1 VRAGFETRG
10 ERAYR
15 VEVTCDSERQL
26 AQSVTMPKRQHDGEK
41 GGNTPTPKKLRRTAL
56 EDEVVPSPAETPSKR
71 KSILR
76 GTPVKANGTTRDAA
90 PTPTPLKKVL
100 FSTPKKT
107 HPEDDE
113 GYETP
118 TAARNDRSARR
129 KSASALQG
137 TFVDNSDVE
146 EDTTDARIAA
156 EILDSED
163 EEGDES
169 AEETIGVSN
178 APKAPDTPSK
188 TGKPRGRPKG
198 KRRDRTPTPP
208 PDLPPHETYFF
219 QNRAGGNKT
228 STNALPS
235 HLLLDHDD
243 YRTHIQVFNDPHE
256 SDIRRLKQL
265 HHRGFDQWTFELEQG
280 FNLCLYGYGSKR
292 NLAMSFAE
300 HIYQH
305 AEKTPKILIINGYTP
320 GLTIRDVLT
329 TVASQM
335 LPKTIKLPAQ
345 PTAML
350 DLIFESLTERP
361 STRLTLI
368 IHSIDHPNLRKSQPL
383 LARLASNPSISLLAT
398 CDTPNFALL
407 WDISLTRQFRFLY
420 HDATTFEPY
429 TAELDVVEEVNIL
442 LGRSGRRLGGK
453 DGVGYVLKSLPEN
466 ARNLFRILVAEQLA
480 LADVEGGAGGDSAA
494 TAAFSDIDIDSD
506 DVLGASDEEAALQQ
520 DASPT
525 RRVRGKGRPAKK
537 AKAKKA
543 APKPIASSAAVEGV
557 EYRTLYHKAV
567 EEFVCS
573 SEVNF
578 RTLLKE
584 FHDHQMVESRKDA
597 MGTERL
603 SVPFRKEE
611 LEGMLEDLV

>member
-1 VRAGFETRG
+1 
-10 ERAYR
+10 
-15 VEVTCDSERQL
+15 
-26 AQSVTMPKRQHDGEK
+26 MPKRQHDGEE
-41 GGNTPTPKKLRRTAL
+41 GGSTPTPKKIRRTVS
-56 EDEVVPSPAETPSKR
+56 EDEIIGSPAETPSKR

-76 GTPVKANGTTRDAA
+76 GMPVKANGIARDA

-100 FSTPKKT
+100 FSTPKKNQ
-107 HPEDDE
+107 PGDDD
-113 GYETP
+113 GYDTP

-129 KSASALQG
+129 KSANALQG
-137 TFVDNSDVE
+137 SFANNSDVE
-146 EDTTDARIAA
+146 DDSTDARIAA

-163 EEGDES
+163 DEGDEL
-169 AEETIGVSN
+169 AEEEVIGASN
-178 APKAPDTPSK
+178 ASKAPDTPSK

-235 HLLLDHDD
+235 HVLLDHDD
-243 YRTHIQVFNDPHE
+243 YRTHIQAFKDPHE
-256 SDIRRLKQL
+256 ADIRRLKQL
-265 HHRGFDQWTFELEQG
+265 HQRGFDQWTFELEQG

-292 NLAMSFAE
+292 DLAMSFAE
-300 HIYQH
+300 HMYHH
-305 AEKTPKILIINGYTP
+305 ADKTPKILIINGYTP
-320 GLTIRDVLT
+320 GLTIRDILA
-329 TVASQM
+329 TVAGQI

-345 PTAML
+345 PIATL
-350 DLIFESLTERP
+350 DLIFEALSERP
-361 STRLTLI
+361 STHLTLI
-368 IHSIDHPNLRKSQPL
+368 LSSIDHPNLRKLQPL
-383 LARLASNPSISLLAT
+383 LARLASNLSISLLAT

-420 HDATTFEPY
+420 HDATTFDPY
-429 TAELDVVEEVNIL
+429 TVELDVVEEVNTL

-480 LADVEGGAGGDSAA
+480 LADVEGGDSAMS
-494 TAAFSDIDIDSD
+494 AFDDIDSD
-506 DVLGASDEEAALQQ
+506 DVLGASDEEAAFQP
-520 DASPT
+520 SPT
-525 RRVRGKGRPAKK
+525 RRVRGKGRPAKARK
-537 AKAKKA
+537 PRAP
-543 APKPIASSAAVEGV
+543 PKPVVSSGVVTEGV

-603 SVPFRKEE
+603 SVPFRREE
-611 LEGMLEDLV
+611 LESMLEELV

>member
-1 VRAGFETRG
+1 
-10 ERAYR
+10 
-15 VEVTCDSERQL
+15 
-26 AQSVTMPKRQHDGEK
+26 MPKRQHDGEE
-41 GGNTPTPKKLRRTAL
+41 GGSTPTPKKIRRTVS
-56 EDEVVPSPAETPSKR
+56 EDEIIGSPAETPSKR

-76 GTPVKANGTTRDAA
+76 GMPVKANGIARDA

-100 FSTPKKT
+100 FSTPKKNQ
-107 HPEDDE
+107 PGDDD
-113 GYETP
+113 GYDTP

-129 KSASALQG
+129 KSANALQG
-137 TFVDNSDVE
+137 SFANNSDVE
-146 EDTTDARIAA
+146 DDSTDARIAA

-163 EEGDES
+163 DEGDEL
-169 AEETIGVSN
+169 AEEEVIGASN
-178 APKAPDTPSK
+178 ASKAPDTPSK

-235 HLLLDHDD
+235 HVLLDHDD
-243 YRTHIQVFNDPHE
+243 YRTHIQAFKDPHE
-256 SDIRRLKQL
+256 ADIRRLKQL
-265 HHRGFDQWTFELEQG
+265 HQRGFDQWTFELEQG

-292 NLAMSFAE
+292 DLAMSFAE
-300 HIYQH
+300 HMYHH
-305 AEKTPKILIINGYTP
+305 ADKTPKILIINGYTP
-320 GLTIRDVLT
+320 GLTIRDILA
-329 TVASQM
+329 TVAGQI

-345 PTAML
+345 PIATL
-350 DLIFESLTERP
+350 DLIFEALSERP
-361 STRLTLI
+361 STHLTLI
-368 IHSIDHPNLRKSQPL
+368 LSSIDHPNLRKSQPL
-383 LARLASNPSISLLAT
+383 LARLASNLSISLLAT

-420 HDATTFEPY
+420 HDATTFDPY
-429 TAELDVVEEVNIL
+429 TVELDVVEEVNTL

-480 LADVEGGAGGDSAA
+480 LADVEGGDGQTPSAIS
-494 TAAFSDIDIDSD
+494 AFDDIDSD
-506 DVLGASDEEAALQQ
+506 DVLGASDEEAAFQP
-520 DASPT
+520 SPT
-525 RRVRGKGRPAKK
+525 RRVRGKGRPAKARK
-537 AKAKKA
+537 PRAP
-543 APKPIASSAAVEGV
+543 PKPVVSSGVVTEGV

-603 SVPFRKEE
+603 SVPFRREE
-611 LEGMLEDLV
+611 LESMLEELV

>member
-26 AQSVTMPKRQHDGEK
+26 VKEVTMPKRQHDGET

-100 FSTPKKT
+100 FSTPKKN

-137 TFVDNSDVE
+137 SLVDNSDVE
-146 EDTTDARIAA
+146 DDTTDVRIAA

-243 YRTHIQVFNDPHE
+243 YRTRIQAFQDPHE

-265 HHRGFDQWTFELEQG
+265 HQRGFDQWTFELEQG

-305 AEKTPKILIINGYTP
+305 AEKTPKILVINGYTP

-329 TVASQM
+329 TVTSQM

-350 DLIFESLTERP
+350 DLIFESLTER
-361 STRLTLI
+361 SSIRLTLI

-429 TAELDVVEEVNIL
+429 TAELDVVEEVNTL

-480 LADVEGGAGGDSAA
+480 LADVEGGGDPAA
-494 TAAFSDIDIDSD
+494 TPAFSDIDIDSD

-537 AKAKKA
+537 AKKPRAP
-543 APKPIASSAAVEGV
+543 PKPIASSVAVEGV

-603 SVPFRKEE
+603 SVPFRREE